1 MLRPR
6 FTVPSSNSLKPWLL
20 AVLALPVGLL
30 LARPASAQ
38 CDRSG
43 CPGRLDCAVTARP
56 SPYALWWEIVP
67 VDPDPLPSERD
78 TTYFNEFATAPPG
91 ANLYW
96 NHNWFY
102 GVDIENGWVIAGL
115 AHGVGIWDART
126 NAASPTFVA
135 VKRYGAGSFFPVIPT
150 GEGSKIVFGGIDSPD
165 DTVAALAG
173 YNGAG
178 LLVFDLSNKTNPKPV
193 YQNTEKTAEGGSVYA
208 TTIGGVRYAFLA
220 TTAGLFVYNLN
231 SALGFNGC
239 LQTASN
245 NACPGVLLGQIPTAV
260 QTTHF
265 VHGTGNYVVA
275 SFGASRGFQIFD
287 VSNPASPQ
295 LKLSGLLNP
304 GGRQV
309 AGVAL
314 WKEGSTY
321 YLGAR
326 LGRTATLPAQTA
338 IYNVSCITG
347 TCSGLGS
354 PLWTGDLDTKSTF
367 EYLTFSRSG
376 SIPFLYVGG
385 DAMCASTDGEAREW
399 LLDVSNPASPH
410 DVSPTFTL
418 PASGLYNGVTVNKTV
433 SYWSWYYRTS
443 PTGFNLVMPRSGKF
457 AGDYFYRAA
466 RSIFDIHK
474 LTTTSPP
481 VVNFTWSP
489 IEVYAGDPV
498 SFSDL
503 TIGAPTSWLW
513 SFPGGTPEASVQQS
527 QGAASSFDS
536 TSNSAT
542 AAGEGPAPAPEAA
555 PKPSFLAPGP
565 AKASR
570 AYLIGV
576 LSARGLNQ
584 SFWQTDVLLS
594 NISSRQVAADV
605 TFTGVGLNAA
615 PSQPLRISL
624 APGASERLEN
634 LISDHLGIRD
644 GGVGVLTISTS
655 AGDALPIVQGE
666 RYEST
671 NLVKSSRQAMTAVS
685 DAGAAAAGE
694 AQHLVGLRQDATN
707 RTTLWLFNPGDAQAE
722 YDVVYRTLDGAEL
735 GTVKDVRLGAGR
747 MRQLG
752 PGQHPLPAAGVA
764 GGFTVQVVVRSGKVL
779 SAAQVINDV
788 TSDMAYIQGEVR

>member
-6 FTVPSSNSLKPWLL
+6 FVQPLL
-20 AVLALPVGLL
+20 PVLALF
-30 LARPASAQ
+30 LAQPAPAET
-38 CDRSG
+38 CDRNG

-56 SPYALWWEIVP
+56 SPYSLWWEIVP
-67 VDPDPLPSERD
+67 VDPSPLPSNRD
-78 TTYFNEFATAPPG
+78 TTYFNEFATSPPG
-91 ANLYW
+91 ASSYW

-102 GVDIENGWVIAGL
+102 GVDIENGWVLAGL
-115 AHGVGIWDART
+115 AHGIGVWDART
-126 NAASPTFVA
+126 NAASPTFLA
-135 VKRYGAGSFFPVIPT
+135 VKRYAPGGFFPFIPT
-150 GEGSKIVFGGIDSPD
+150 GEGSKIVFGGIDAPD

-178 LLVFDLSNKTNPKPV
+178 LLVFNLSDKTTPKPV
-193 YQNTEKTAEGGSVYA
+193 YQNSEKTAEGGSVYA
-208 TTIGGVRYAFLA
+208 TTIGSVRYAFLA
-220 TTAGLFVYNLN
+220 STAGLFVYNLN
-231 SALGFNGC
+231 NALGYNGC

-265 VHGTGNYVVA
+265 VHGVGNYIVV

-295 LKLSGLLNP
+295 LKLGGLLNP

-347 TCSGLGS
+347 TCSSLGA

-376 SIPFLYVGG
+376 SKPFLYVGG

-410 DVSPTFTL
+410 DVTPTFTL
-418 PASGLYNGVTVNKTV
+418 PASGLYNGVTLNKTV
-433 SYWSWYYRTS
+433 SYWGWYYRTS
-443 PTGFNLVMPRSGKF
+443 PTGFNLVSPRAGKF
-457 AGDYFYRAA
+457 TGDYFYRAA

-474 LTTTSPP
+474 LTTNSAP
-481 VVNFTWSP
+481 VVDFTWSP
-489 IEVYAGDPV
+489 IEVYAGTSV
-498 SFSDL
+498 TFSDL
-503 TIGAPTSWLW
+503 SIGAPTSYLW
-513 SFPGGTPEASVQQS
+513 SFPDGTAEISGQQSLAAANSSSSSGGTATGEDRSP
-527 QGAASSFDS
+527 AAAMS
-536 TSNSAT
+536 
-542 AAGEGPAPAPEAA
+542 PQP
-555 PKPSFLAPGP
+555 PSFLAAGP
-565 AKASR
+565 PTATASR
-570 AYLIGV
+570 VHLIGV
-576 LSARGLNQ
+576 LSARGLNN
-584 SFWQTDVLLS
+584 SLWQTDVLLS
-594 NISSRQVAADV
+594 NPSGRPVAADV
-605 TFTGVGLNAA
+605 TFTGLGLNAR
-615 PSQPLRISL
+615 PSQPLRFAL
-624 APGASERLEN
+624 APGVTERLEN
-634 LISDHLGIRD
+634 LIGDHLGIRD
-644 GGVGVLTISTS
+644 GGVGVLTISAS
-655 AGDALPIVQGE
+655 PDGVLPIVQAE

-671 NLVKSSRQAMTAVS
+671 NLVKRFRQAMTAVS
-685 DAGAAAAGE
+685 DAEAAAPGK
-694 AQHLVGLRQDATN
+694 AQHLVGLRQDARN
-707 RTTLWLFNPGDAQAE
+707 RTTLWLFNPGDVPAE
-722 YDVVYRTLDGAEL
+722 YDVVYRTLDGGEL

-764 GGFTVQVVVRSGKVL
+764 GGFTVQIVVRSGKVL
-779 SAAQVINDV
+779 SAAQVIHNV
-788 TSDMAYIQGEVR
+788 TGDMAYIQGEVR